1 MESEA
6 CPGPREAGK
15 TRDFISPSNAEALGR
30 PIWGAVGL
38 CQSHSQ
44 HDPLGSGLGIISQTA
59 GISLLLPIN
68 SDSTGTTGCRG
79 DLPVLDTDEMR
90 VYL

>member
-15 TRDFISPSNAEALGR
+15 TRDFIFSSNAEALGR
-30 PIWGAVGL
+30 PIWGAVDL

-44 HDPLGSGLGIISQTA
+44 HNPLGSGLGTIFQTA
-59 GISLLLPIN
+59 GISLPLPID
-68 SDSTGTTGCRG
+68 SDFTGTTGCCG
-79 DLPVLDTDEMR
+79 DLPLLDTDEIR